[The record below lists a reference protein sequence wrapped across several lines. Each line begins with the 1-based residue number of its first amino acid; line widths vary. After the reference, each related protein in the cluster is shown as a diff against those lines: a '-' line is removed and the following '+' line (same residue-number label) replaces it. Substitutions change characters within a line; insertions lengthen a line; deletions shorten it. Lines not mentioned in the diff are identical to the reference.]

1 MNFSFPAPNAGDGD
15 SYENLGSG
23 VPFLERGCNLE
34 KRRRDPRLKLSSN
47 LSVMI
52 YVCIDTADFMSVLE
66 EGLFTLS

>member
-1 MNFSFPAPNAGDGD
+1 MAIAMRTWDQGW
-15 SYENLGSG
+15 
-23 VPFLERGCNLE
+23 NLE

-66 EGLFTLS
+66 VFGFSFRLSV

>member
-1 MNFSFPAPNAGDGD
+1 MAIAMRTWDQGW
-15 SYENLGSG
+15 
-23 VPFLERGCNLE
+23 NLE

-66 EGLFTLS
+66 VFGFSFMLSV